1 MSLSI
6 PSNTAA
12 PAADSGALA
21 QARPE
26 PRIIPLD
33 GLRGLMTIFVVIS
46 HYFAELPNGQKAFAI
61 GWIGVEMFFVLSGFL
76 VGNLILEKAH
86 HANFL
91 KVFYIRRV
99 CRTFPVYFGS
109 VIVIMALMTL
119 LGPRDWIG
127 GFKDIPA
134 WSYFTFT
141 QNYFMAVSNDVGMG
155 WLAPTWTLAV
165 EEQFYLIVPALFLLT
180 PRRYLVSVLVA
191 IGVAAI
197 GLRSYN
203 VLNNPQ
209 NLVAALAQIHVRAD
223 TLVSGLLLAVVWK
236 QGRIDYARHALLVRS
251 VPLVIILIMLAI
263 STFRSAN
270 DPLFIILSGPL
281 MGLACAAFIL
291 MLVENAPEAERFHSP
306 FLRFFSRTSYSIY
319 LTHLMVLG
327 LMHGLVL
334 GAKPDLATVEQLLVT
349 LAALPV
355 CVALGYVMTRIFEEP
370 LTAFGRSFKWSTETR
385 SAPRPEARA

>member
-6 PSNTAA
+6 PSQTVGSNADAA
-12 PAADSGALA
+12 AVSAIRA
-21 QARPE
+21 E

-46 HYFAELPNGQKAFAI
+46 HYFAELPNGQKAFAV

-76 VGNLILEKAH
+76 VGSLILEKAH

-109 VIVIMALMTL
+109 VAVILALMAL
-119 LGPRDWIG
+119 LGPREWLG
-127 GFKDIPA
+127 GLNAIPL

-141 QNYFMAVSNDVGMG
+141 QNLYMAASNDVGMG

-165 EEQFYLIVPALFLLT
+165 EEQFYLVVPALFLLT
-180 PRRYLVSVLVA
+180 PRRHLVVILLA

-203 VLNNPQ
+203 VLTNPH

-223 TLVSGLLLAVVWK
+223 TLVSGLLLAVLWK
-236 QGRIDYARHALLVRS
+236 QGRIDYARHALLIRS
-251 VPLVIILIMLAI
+251 IPLVIILIMLGI
-263 STFRSAN
+263 STFSSAN
-270 DPLFIILSGPL
+270 DPLFVILSGPL
-281 MGLACAAFIL
+281 MGLACSAFIL

-306 FLRFFSRTSYSIY
+306 FLRFFSRTSYAIY

-327 LMHGLVL
+327 LMHGLIL
-334 GAKPDLATVEQLLVT
+334 GAKPDLATMQQVLVT

-355 CVALGYVMTRIFEEP
+355 CVALGYAMTRILEEP
-370 LTAFGRSFKWSTETR
+370 LTAYGRSHKWSPDTR
-385 SAPRPEARA
+385 DVPRADARV